1 MSLDFIMQALHIKI
15 FLICV
20 CLPFEVSVSL
30 HERCL
35 SPSIWSVCLSP
46 WKMSVSWGK
55 CLHPCEVSVSLHEK
69 CLSLEV
75 YVSIHV
81 KCLSLSMWSVCVSL
95 YVKCLSL
102 SMWSVCLSPCEVSV
116 SIQARCLCLH
126 PWEMSVSIH
135 GKYLSLSM
143 RNVCLLSISRCSQ
156 CEQHLNCRLKGST
169 VDWMERINWRLCSK
183 RARSCQQAWY
193 SPNLAV

>member
-1 MSLDFIMQALHIKI
+1 MSLDIIMQALHIKI

-46 WKMSVSWGK
+46 WKMSVSWGI
-55 CLHPCEVSVSLHEK
+55 CLHPCEVSVSLHVK
-69 CLSLEV
+69 CVSLSPCEV
-75 YVSIHV
+75 SVSLHV
-81 KCLSLSMWSVCVSL
+81 KCLSLSMWSVC
-95 YVKCLSL
+95 
-102 SMWSVCLSPCEVSV
+102 
-116 SIQARCLCLH
+116 LH
-126 PWEMSVSIH
+126 PSEVSVSIH
-135 GKYLSLSM
+135 GKCLSRFMWNICLSM
-143 RNVCLLSISRCSQ
+143 RNVRLFSISRCSQ

-183 RARSCQQAWY
+183 RARSCQQTWY